1 MKFSLNK
8 KKNIYVF
15 IWRDLLRVANVTI
28 HATQQ
33 HQDTLKIWNRCILNN
48 RILDWDR
55 KKHQSDQTY
64 PSQRIPRSW
73 DRIQSFQ
80 SHFSGEKLL
89 RYGYIIHTQVSSTI
103 TIFRQNKLP
112 IVYLF
117 CNVTSWSRNPG
128 PPTLLKHPTQHK
140 EVWICHW
147 FLLICLIWVGNHRKH
162 VHHVVLIKRLDETC
176 HVIVH

>member
-1 MKFSLNK
+1 MKRS
-8 KKNIYVF
+8 
-15 IWRDLLRVANVTI
+15 VTGSECYNPR
-28 HATQQ
+28 HTTTPR
-33 HQDTLKIWNRCILNN
+33 HLKIWNRCILNN

-64 PSQRIPRSW
+64 PSQRIPRSR

-80 SHFSGEKLL
+80 SHFPGEKLL

-112 IVYLF
+112 IVNLF

-128 PPTLLKHPTQHK
+128 PPPPCSS
-140 EVWICHW
+140 IPP
-147 FLLICLIWVGNHRKH
+147 N
-162 VHHVVLIKRLDETC
+162 IKRSGSATGFF
-176 HVIVH
+176 